1 MKKLITSLLCLLLA
15 LTLCCGL
22 LAACNLPTTPEGNEG
37 GDPSDGNGSGDPSDG
52 NGSGDPSGG
61 NGSGSSGGDGS
72 GSTSGGNAQ
81 FAPENYTQGLEYVLL
96 SNGYTVVG
104 IGTATAVDL
113 VIPSLYNGKP
123 VVAIASNAFYDC
135 PVKLKSVSVPGS
147 VKTIGEWAF
156 YSNYWL
162 ETVTVGEGVEVIE
175 DAAFW
180 GCQNLATVTLPDSL
194 LSVGSNAFFYCLDLA
209 CTEKDGGKYLGN
221 ATNPYVMLM
230 KATDTTV
237 SAFTV
242 QENTKFIYSE
252 AFSGCAALASLSLPS
267 SVISVGQSAFYG
279 CSALTYTTYGNGN
292 YLGNAANPHRVLVSC
307 IDTNADTLEIH
318 PNTAVIATYACYGA
332 RMTSLSVPAS
342 VVTVDMGA
350 FYGCYNVTSLTLAEG
365 LTVIDDTAFS
375 NCFGVPAVTLP
386 ASLKHVG
393 AEAFFAWRSTATFTM
408 ASEAGKYAVKE
419 NCLIE
424 QASKTLVFAPKSG
437 VLPTAGS
444 IAAIGDYAMISYNAN
459 GALALPEGVVAIH
472 SNAFYGLTY
481 LTAVTLPQS
490 LLYVGSQAFASTGLT
505 AVTVPAT
512 AKLDFGAF
520 AQCEALTEAT
530 VPSLPAYVFSECTE
544 LAQVTLNNAITSIGA
559 HALEHTAITSFAVPV
574 GVTTIGEAAFE
585 NCYVLTSVT
594 LPAGL
599 LTLEDDTFKYCYALS
614 NVVLPAGLIN
624 VGNYTFYCCYELNS
638 VYVPASVEYVAN
650 CAFGSCGSL
659 TIYCE
664 TAAMPEWGWS
674 QGWIDD
680 TEAEIV
686 WGYTGQ

>member
-22 LAACNLPTTPEGNEG
+22 LAACNLPTTPKGNEG
-37 GDPSDGNGSGDPSDG
+37 GDENGDPSDNGGSGDPSDG
-52 NGSGDPSGG
+52 TPNDG
-61 NGSGSSGGDGS
+61 NGTG
-72 GSTSGGNAQ
+72 TPSGGNAQ

-96 SNGYTVVG
+96 DNGYTVIG
-104 IGTATAVDL
+104 IGTATDTDL

-123 VVAIASNAFYDC
+123 VVAIASNAFYSC

-162 ETVTVGEGVEVIE
+162 ETATVGEGVEVIE

-194 LSVGSNAFFYCLDLA
+194 LSVGSNAFFNCYDLVY
-209 CTEKDGGKYLGN
+209 TEKDGGKYLGN
-221 ATNPYVMLM
+221 AANPYVMLM
-230 KATDTTV
+230 DVTDTAV

-242 QENTKFIYSE
+242 QDNTKFIYGE
-252 AFSGCAALASLSLPS
+252 AFSGCAALTSISVPS

-279 CSALTYTTYGNGN
+279 CNALTYTTYGNGN
-292 YLGNAANPHRVLVSC
+292 YLGNAANPYRVLVSC
-307 IDTNADTLEIH
+307 IDAEADTLEIH
-318 PNTAVIATYACYGA
+318 ADTAVIATYACYGA
-332 RMTSLSVPAS
+332 RMTALSIPAS

-350 FYGCYNVTSLTLAEG
+350 FYGCYYVTTLTLTEG
-365 LTVIDDTAFS
+365 LTVIDDMAFS
-375 NCFGVPAVTLP
+375 NCFGVETVTLP

-393 AEAFFAWRSTATFTM
+393 SEAFLSWKSSATVTM
-408 ASEAGKYAVKE
+408 ASENGKYTVKE

-424 QASKTLVFAPKSG
+424 QASKTLVLALKSG
-437 VLPTAGS
+437 TLPTDGS
-444 IAAIGDYAMISYNAN
+444 VAAIGDYAMLNYTVS
-459 GALALPEGVVAIH
+459 GALTLPESVIAIH
-472 SNAFYGLTY
+472 SNAFYGLKA
-481 LTAVTLPQS
+481 LTSVTLPQG

-505 AVTVPAT
+505 SVTVPAA

-520 AQCEALTEAT
+520 ARCEALTEAT
-530 VPSLPAYVFSECTE
+530 VPALPAYVFSECGE

-559 HALEHTAITSFAVPV
+559 HALAQTAITSFNVPV
-574 GVTTIGEAAFE
+574 GVTVIDEAAFE
-585 NCYVLTSVT
+585 HCYALTSVT

-599 LTLEDDTFKYCYALS
+599 LTLEDDAFKYCYALS
-614 NVVLPAGLIN
+614 NVVLPAGLTN

-664 TAAMPEWGWS
+664 TAALPEWGWS
-674 QGWIDD
+674 QSWIDD